1 MTQAVL
7 ILAHK
12 DFDQV
17 LELARQLKSKFDI
30 YIHFDVKMNLSS
42 KEKKKLKNEGI
53 KYISNFDIKW
63 GSWSIVKATIDLM
76 EYALKDK
83 SIDYFHLI
91 SGQDWPV
98 GRISD
103 IYEYFEKNKMNIYID
118 SEDAY
123 DVRKSGEPIIWWM
136 KYYFPYDRLNRRSL
150 FGKVFHRVNILF
162 QTMIGI
168 NKLKKLDVD
177 FKIYSGSQWFDL
189 PRYAIE
195 YALEYLNE
203 NKELKK
209 VLSTSFCSD
218 EFWIPTI
225 LRNNKDFTK
234 NIVKNNHRFIK
245 WEKKNGSYPAILDE
259 DDYEDIIFTDAFFA
273 RKIDSNGYSKK
284 LVKKLIKN

>member
-42 KEKKKLKNEGI
+42 EEERKIKNEGI
-53 KYISNFDIKW
+53 KYISKFDIKW

-98 GRISD
+98 GRIND

-123 DVRKSGEPIIWWM
+123 DVRKNGEPIIWWM
-136 KYYFPYDRLNRRSL
+136 KYYFPYDRVNRRSL

-168 NKLKKLDVD
+168 NKLKKLDTD

-195 YALEYLNE
+195 YALKYLNE
-203 NKELKK
+203 DKYLKK

-225 LRNNKDFTK
+225 
-234 NIVKNNHRFIK
+234 
-245 WEKKNGSYPAILDE
+245 
-259 DDYEDIIFTDAFFA
+259 
-273 RKIDSNGYSKK
+273 
-284 LVKKLIKN
+284 

>member
-30 YIHFDVKMNLSS
+30 YIHFDKKMNLSL
-42 KEKKKLKNEGI
+42 EERKKLNVEGI
-53 KYISNFDIKW
+53 KYISNFDVKW
-63 GSWSIVKATIDLM
+63 GSWSIVEATINLM

-83 SIDYFHLI
+83 KIDYFHLI

-98 GRISD
+98 GKITD
-103 IYEYFEKNKMNIYID
+103 IYEYFEKNKLKIYLD

-123 DVRKSGEPIIWWM
+123 NVRKNGEPIIWWT
-136 KYYFPYDRLNRRSL
+136 KYYFPYDKLNRRSL
-150 FGKVFHRVNILF
+150 FGKIFHRINILF
-162 QTMIGI
+162 QTVIRV
-168 NKLKKLDVD
+168 NKLKRLDAD
-177 FKIYSGSQWFDL
+177 FRIYSGSQWFDL
-189 PRYAIE
+189 PRYAVE
-195 YALEYLNE
+195 YALDY
-203 NKELKK
+203 LKK
-209 VLSTSFCSD
+209 NKKLKKILSTSFCSD
-218 EFWIPTI
+218 EFWMPTI
-225 LRNNKDFTK
+225 LRNNKEFAKD
-234 NIVKNNHRFIK
+234 IVKNSHRFIK
-245 WEKKNGSYPAILDE
+245 WEKKNGSYPAVLDE